1 MYTKVKSNPNAKQ
14 YWIIIINKTILNWI
28 IIIKKWCNCEQKM
41 IDVKLKQENPQY
53 TELQGGLPP
62 CPSPGLCLPWP
73 PVNFFRPLTMC
84 KLNLEHK
91 SDIMTK
97 CLEKHL
103 IIIEFKKIIFQ
114 IFYVFFIFQE
124 CHWKPE
130 WAHNLSI
137 CNILYVILKIGLF
150 QYSKCDGTPFL
161 ASSCVLHEIVEIP
174 KKHFHHATLPRVGS
188 GSNFIL
194 FVFMKTFVRATE
206 NVPIVQ

>member
-91 SDIMTK
+91 SGIMTK

-103 IIIEFKKIIFQ
+103 IIIGFKKIIFQ

-137 CNILYVILKIGLF
+137 CSILYVILKTVCSSTVIWWHTFPGKLL
-150 QYSKCDGTPFL
+150 C
-161 ASSCVLHEIVEIP
+161 ASWN
-174 KKHFHHATLPRVGS
+174 S
-188 GSNFIL
+188 GDS
-194 FVFMKTFVRATE
+194 
-206 NVPIVQ
+206 